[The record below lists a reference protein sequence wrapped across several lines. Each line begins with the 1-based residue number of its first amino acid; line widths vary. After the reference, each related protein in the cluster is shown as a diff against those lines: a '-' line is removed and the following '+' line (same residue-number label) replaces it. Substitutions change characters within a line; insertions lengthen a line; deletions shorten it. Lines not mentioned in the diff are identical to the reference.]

1 MSADI
6 KSSPHPCD
14 VHEYLQLET
23 EAVFGDVLCS
33 LQINAPLLL
42 SIDGGGGNQRLV
54 SEGTAI
60 TQGEYLG
67 ERLGVLCEGGFGCV
81 IRRLGSVRR
90 LRGGMT
96 AFWERG
102 MSIEFDVAN
111 RFQRNK
117 GDERLSL

>member
-6 KSSPHPCD
+6 KSSPHLRD
-14 VHEYLQLET
+14 VHEYLRLEM

-33 LQINAPLLL
+33 LHINAPLLL
-42 SIDGGGGNQRLV
+42 SINIGGGKQRLV

-60 TQGEYLG
+60 TQREYLG
-67 ERLGVLCEGGFGCV
+67 ERLGVVYEGAFGCA

-96 AFWERG
+96 AFWE
-102 MSIEFDVAN
+102 
-111 RFQRNK
+111 
-117 GDERLSL
+117 